1 MDKNNDTYELDLR
14 KILLI
19 IKSNIL
25 LIIILPVA
33 FAVIGAFVSIF
44 LITPMYQSS
53 SLLIVNNQNSSQTAQ
68 NGIITSEQL
77 RTANELVNTY
87 AIIITS
93 DTVLDKVI
101 NNLNLRSYEGM
112 QNINAASLANQIKIT
127 AVNDTQVMQVC
138 VENSNDV
145 LAKAINSEIIKVA
158 PDIIID
164 TVKAGSVEIIS
175 PAKSD
180 GKISPSNSKNTLIAF
195 AAGIVLALAVAF
207 IRSMLD
213 NTVASDED
221 ITGRFDIPVLGII
234 PMVEG
239 KKG

>member
-1 MDKNNDTYELDLR
+1 MDKNNDVYELDLR

-19 IKSNIL
+19 IKSNII

-33 FAVIGAFVSIF
+33 FAVIGAFASMF

-53 SLLIVNNQNSSQTAQ
+53 SLLIVNSQTSQTSQ
-68 NGIITSEQL
+68 NGSITSEQL
-77 RTANELVNTY
+77 KTATELVNTY

-93 DTVLDKVI
+93 DTVLDEVI
-101 NNLNLRSYEGM
+101 DNLNLRSYEGM
-112 QNINAASLANQIKIT
+112 QDVTAERLANQITIT
-127 AVNDTQVMQVC
+127 AVNDTQVMRIC
-138 VENSNDV
+138 VTNSNDV
-145 LAKAINSEIIKVA
+145 LAKAINAEIIKVA

-180 GKISPSNSKNTLIAF
+180 GKVSPSNSKNTLLAF
-195 AAGIVLALAVAF
+195 AAGLILALAIAF
-207 IRSMLD
+207 VRSMLD
-213 NTVASDED
+213 NTISSDEE
-221 ITGRFDIPVLGII
+221 ITNRLGLPVLGVI
-234 PMVEG
+234 PMIEG